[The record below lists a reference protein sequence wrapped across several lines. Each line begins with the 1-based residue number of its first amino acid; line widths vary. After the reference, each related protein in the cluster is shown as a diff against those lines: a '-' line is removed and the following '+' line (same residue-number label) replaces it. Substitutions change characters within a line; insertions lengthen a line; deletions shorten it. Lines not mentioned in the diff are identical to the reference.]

1 MGWWCLDIRDP
12 LRLAARRAGPGKEGG
27 KGAKMDGILGEGGG
41 REGPLCVCVPL
52 PLGGSVAWRLYDVK
66 PQGP

>member
-1 MGWWCLDIRDP
+1 MGRRCLDIRDP

-41 REGPLCVCVPL
+41 REGPLCVCVRASAS
-52 PLGGSVAWRLYDVK
+52 GRVCGMAVV
-66 PQGP
+66 

>member
-1 MGWWCLDIRDP
+1 MGWWCLNIRDP

-41 REGPLCVCVPL
+41 REGPCVCVCVCVRASAS
-52 PLGGSVAWRLYDVK
+52 GRVCGMAVV
-66 PQGP
+66 